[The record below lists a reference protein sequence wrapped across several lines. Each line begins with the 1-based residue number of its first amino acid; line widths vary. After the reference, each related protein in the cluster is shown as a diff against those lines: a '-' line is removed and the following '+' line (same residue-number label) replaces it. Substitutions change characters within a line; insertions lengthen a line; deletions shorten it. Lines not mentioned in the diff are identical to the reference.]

1 MASKALFK
9 YLPGHQAGA
18 AGTVSVLV
26 NGAVVRMS
34 PAASLAAGLLA
45 AGVTAVRVS
54 PVGQGARAPYCMMG
68 VCFECLVE
76 VNGMPNC
83 QACMVT
89 VSAGLKVRRQLG
101 SRALDAVASEGD
113 RDGV

>member
-34 PAASLAAGLLA
+34 PASSLAAGLLA
-45 AGVTAVRVS
+45 AGITAVRVS
-54 PVGQGARAPYCMMG
+54 SVGQGARAPYCMMG
-68 VCFECLVE
+68 VCFDCLVSIDGQG
-76 VNGMPNC
+76 NQ
-83 QACMVT
+83 QACMVPVREGMVVT
-89 VSAGLKVRRQLG
+89 RQQGRREAGQ
-101 SRALDAVASEGD
+101 
-113 RDGV
+113 

>member
-9 YLPGHQAGA
+9 YLPGRQAGST
-18 AGTVSVLV
+18 GTVSVLV

-68 VCFECLVE
+68 VCFECMVD
-76 VNGMPNC
+76 VNGRPNQ
-83 QACMVT
+83 QACLITPEDGMEVT
-89 VSAGLKVRRQLG
+89 TMQAAPSV
-101 SRALDAVASEGD
+101 LDAQEAKHV
-113 RDGV
+113 

>member
-34 PAASLAAGLLA
+34 PASSLAAGLLA
-45 AGVTAVRVS
+45 AGITAVRVS
-54 PVGQGARAPYCMMG
+54 PVGGEQRAPYCMMG

-76 VNGMPNC
+76 VNGKPNQ
-83 QACMVT
+83 QACLITPENGMEVRT
-89 VSAGLKVRRQLG
+89 LQSAPCLVPTQEAKH
-101 SRALDAVASEGD
+101 A
-113 RDGV
+113 